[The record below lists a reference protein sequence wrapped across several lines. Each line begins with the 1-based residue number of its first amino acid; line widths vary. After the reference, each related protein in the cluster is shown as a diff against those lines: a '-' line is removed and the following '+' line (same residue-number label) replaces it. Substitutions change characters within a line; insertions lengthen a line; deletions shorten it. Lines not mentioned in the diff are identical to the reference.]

1 MPAPLFPPARPGL
14 ALAVAVVMLVSL
26 PAQAASNGLHLLP
39 ALGAAEPTPPSAT
52 LQPASPSGERPWVIQ
67 FLAGAG
73 ATVVAVPAGLYLGTL
88 LGALT
93 NNLVLA
99 ALPPLLFFAALPPLA
114 VTWAEWLVGNLGAAG
129 TARFQPAFWV
139 ALGVHVLAI
148 VGAVAFGVST
158 VSFGTVAVLTLAEAL
173 LLPAAVTLTM
183 RLTPGTPTVSPPTAL
198 APLAPEP
205 LPGREPMHRVP
216 SVPLVAFAF

>member
-1 MPAPLFPPARPGL
+1 MPAPLFPPARLGL
-14 ALAVAVVMLVSL
+14 ALAVAVVLLVSL
-26 PAQAASNGLHLLP
+26 PAQASSPGLHLTP
-39 ALGAAEPTPPSAT
+39 ALGALEPTRAPAA
-52 LQPASPSGERPWVIQ
+52 LQPASPSGEQPWTIQ

-88 LGALT
+88 LGSLT

-99 ALPPLLFFAALPPLA
+99 ALPPLLLFAALPPLA
-114 VTWAEWLVGNLGAAG
+114 VTWAEWLVGNLGAEG
-129 TARFQPAFWV
+129 RARFQPALWV

-158 VSFGTVAVLTLAEAL
+158 LSFGTVAVLTLAEAL

-183 RLTPGTPTVSPPTAL
+183 RLTPGPPTAL
-198 APLAPEP
+198 APRAPEP
-205 LPGREPMHRVP
+205 LAGREPMPRVP